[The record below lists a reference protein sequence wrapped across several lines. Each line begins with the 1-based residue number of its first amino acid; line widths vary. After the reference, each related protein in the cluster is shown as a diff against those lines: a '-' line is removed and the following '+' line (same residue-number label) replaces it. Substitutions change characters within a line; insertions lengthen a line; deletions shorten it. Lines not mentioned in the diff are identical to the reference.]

1 MNHITLQKVDE
12 SNFLACFS
20 LKLEAQQ
27 EKFVSH
33 PIRSLAQAYVYYSQ
47 CTPFAVCRAGQVV
60 GYLMV
65 IYDYDEEAY
74 FIWHLMIDAQH
85 QGRGCGRAAMEAALA
100 YIRSKPFGASNLVR
114 LTDAEVAS
122 HQIQFSGRQHLLHLL
137 EQKCPTHEA
146 VIGHSGIAAAADG
159 EHIVT

>member
-1 MNHITLQKVDE
+1 MDHITLQKVDE

-74 FIWHLMIDAQH
+74 FIWHLMLTPSTRAGAAG
-85 QGRGCGRAAMEAALA
+85 GRLWR
-100 YIRSKPFGASNLVR
+100 RR
-114 LTDAEVAS
+114 LPISVPS
-122 HQIQFSGRQHLLHLL
+122 PSGL
-137 EQKCPTHEA
+137 PTS
-146 VIGHSGIAAAADG
+146 SG
-159 EHIVT
+159 

>member
-1 MNHITLQKVDE
+1 MDHITLQKVDE

-20 LKLEAQQ
+20 LRLEAQQ

-100 YIRSKPFGASNLVR
+100 YIRSKPFAR
-114 LTDAEVAS
+114 LLRLSRKTAAPC
-122 HQIQFSGRQHLLHLL
+122 HLYQTLRFSPTGR
-137 EQKCPTHEA
+137 
-146 VIGHSGIAAAADG
+146 ADG
-159 EHIVT
+159 DEIELERVLD

>member
-1 MNHITLQKVDE
+1 MDHITLQKVDE

-20 LKLEAQQ
+20 LRLEAQQ

-100 YIRSKPFGASNLVR
+100 YIRKPRPPAICTRPCASLPPAGR
-114 LTDAEVAS
+114 TGMRSSWSGCLTDLRPMRRPSAS
-122 HQIQFSGRQHLLHLL
+122 ADCI
-137 EQKCPTHEA
+137 T
-146 VIGHSGIAAAADG
+146 VIILFPKTMLS
-159 EHIVT
+159 

>member
-1 MNHITLQKVDE
+1 MDPITLQKVDE

-20 LKLEAQQ
+20 LKLDAQQ

-33 PIRSLAQAYVYYSQ
+33 PIRSLAQAYVYRKQ
-47 CTPFAVCRAGQVV
+47 CTPFAICRAGQVI

-85 QGRGCGRAAMEAALA
+85 QGRGYGRAAMEAALA
-100 YIRSKPFGASNLVR
+100 YIRSKPFGASNIVR
-114 LTDAEVAS
+114 LTVSPKNTVAC
-122 HQIQFSGRQHLLHLL
+122 HLYQALHFSATGRADEDEIEL
-137 EQKCPTHEA
+137 ER
-146 VIGHSGIAAAADG
+146 VLD
-159 EHIVT
+159 

>member
-20 LKLEAQQ
+20 LKLETQ
-27 EKFVSH
+27 
-33 PIRSLAQAYVYYSQ
+33 
-47 CTPFAVCRAGQVV
+47 VCRAGQVV

-114 LTDAEVAS
+114 LTVSPEN
-122 HQIQFSGRQHLLHLL
+122 
-137 EQKCPTHEA
+137 
-146 VIGHSGIAAAADG
+146 AAACHLYQTLRFSPTGRADG
-159 EHIVT
+159 DEIELERVLD

>member
-1 MNHITLQKVDE
+1 MDHITLQKVDE

-20 LKLEAQQ
+20 LRLEAQQ

-65 IYDYDEEAY
+65 IYDYDLAEY
-74 FIWHLMIDAQH
+74 DIWHMMIDKDR
-85 QGRGCGRAAMEAALA
+85 QGLGYGTAALQRCLEYIAKKPFGNSDRVVLTCHRENGAALA
-100 YIRSKPFGASNLVR
+100 LYRKFGF
-114 LTDAEVAS
+114 AET
-122 HQIQFSGRQHLLHLL
+122 GN
-137 EQKCPTHEA
+137 
-146 VIGHSGIAAAADG
+146 ADD
-159 EHIVT
+159 EEIELAMRVNH

>member
-1 MNHITLQKVDE
+1 MDHITLQKVDE

-20 LKLEAQQ
+20 LRLEAQQ

-114 LTDAEVAS
+114 LTVSPEN
-122 HQIQFSGRQHLLHLL
+122 
-137 EQKCPTHEA
+137 
-146 VIGHSGIAAAADG
+146 AAACRLYQTLRFSPTGRADG
-159 EHIVT
+159 DEIELERVLD

>member
-1 MNHITLQKVDE
+1 MDHITLQKVDE

-20 LKLEAQQ
+20 LRLEAQQ

-100 YIRSKPFGASNLVR
+100 YIRSKPFASLPPAGR
-114 LTDAEVAS
+114 TGMRSSWSGCLTDLRPMRRPSAS
-122 HQIQFSGRQHLLHLL
+122 ADCI
-137 EQKCPTHEA
+137 T
-146 VIGHSGIAAAADG
+146 VIILFPKTMLS
-159 EHIVT
+159 